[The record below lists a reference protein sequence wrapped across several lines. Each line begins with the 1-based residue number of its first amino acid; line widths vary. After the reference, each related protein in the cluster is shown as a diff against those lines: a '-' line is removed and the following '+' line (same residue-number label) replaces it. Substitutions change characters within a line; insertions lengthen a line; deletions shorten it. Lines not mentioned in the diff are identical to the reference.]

1 MTIRE
6 LFLWSPFIALALG
19 VLAGLGS
26 LRSWRFVYGAVGLAL
41 LLQMIA
47 WPALFVLFRDP
58 EAERS
63 DWQIDLGV
71 GWIRSLLGVFP
82 YTALGAVLGAVVGRL
97 IRRAWGRP
105 GGPEA

>member
-6 LFLWSPFIALALG
+6 LFLWSPFIALGFG
-19 VLAGLGS
+19 VIAGLGC

-47 WPALFVLFRDP
+47 WPVLFVLFRDP
-58 EAERS
+58 EAKLS
-63 DWQIDLGV
+63 DWQIDLGA
-71 GWIRSLLGVFP
+71 GWVRSLLGVFP
-82 YTALGAVLGAVVGRL
+82 YTALGAVLGGVVGGL
-97 IRRAWGRP
+97 IRRAWAPP